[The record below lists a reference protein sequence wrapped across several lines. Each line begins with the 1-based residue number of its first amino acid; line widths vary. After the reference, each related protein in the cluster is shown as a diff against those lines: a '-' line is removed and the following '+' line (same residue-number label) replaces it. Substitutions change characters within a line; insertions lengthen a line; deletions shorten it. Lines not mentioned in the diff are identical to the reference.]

1 MAIEQFGESLLSE
14 KRKRDQDQAK
24 KLRKREERNA
34 LLGLAGTVGIGL
46 YRSNVKKKQEEFF
59 NSQPVRQQRL
69 NYKNSLKDSNFF
81 GDLEEKGKNYVG
93 GLRGYLRDTYAIPE
107 AQRRIYES
115 QDEQSFDP
123 DSLGSAVNSYADSF
137 LDDLETAAN
146 SGISQSKT
154 MGTLEDYDKDIK
166 LKANLPANIAAAAG
180 ARIFSG
186 RNLEDL
192 NREALNNISESTF
205 KNDAIAVSN
214 FRSLF
219 SSGLNVRDA
228 EALALDIDKRMQD
241 VKKRAGV
248 ITESIESRETLLS
261 NGEVVKVDNLVV
273 KSTDSKG
280 NTTIVSSTP
289 MVGGQRVVETQ
300 VEVTDSFGAKTIK
313 TVKQAV
319 NIAGDITGQIN
330 DPSKAKVYVRS
341 EANAKVP
348 EATVT
353 FAKDSIIKLESFGAD
368 VVRALESRSEEFGDE
383 SGQYLNAAYTD
394 IAFRGSILSS
404 EEYNFNATQAMQ
416 IAAVSQINDL
426 KREEPIFNTTERN
439 NISGIQIL
447 DGIAQ
452 INSTDSRLAVEI
464 NSSQLNKIVR
474 QVEQEINSGAVTK
487 AQLQDIITDPNFKTF
502 AEGIEDTEGGT
513 LFSDLAAAARGR
525 LDPVPEREQLAT
537 IEAELNP
544 KRRGRGV
551 AVSQEERNLT
561 RYKELLSSGV
571 SGTVESVSKAMQA
584 VENAQTRRQRK
595 RTEQLFKREQELYKL
610 TQDLFG
616 E

>member
-1 MAIEQFGESLLSE
+1 MAISDFGESLLGQQ
-14 KRKRDQDQAK
+14 RKRQEKQQ
-24 KLRKREERNA
+24 RKQERA
-34 LLGLAGTVGIGL
+34 DLLGLAGTVGIGL
-46 YRSNVKKKQEEFF
+46 YRNNIKKKQEEFL
-59 NSQPVRQQRL
+59 NNQAVRQQRL
-69 NYKNSLKDSNFF
+69 EYKNALKDSNFF
-81 GDLEEKGKNYVG
+81 VDLEEKGKTYVG

-107 AQRRIYES
+107 AQRRIYAS
-115 QDEQSFDP
+115 QDEESFDP

-154 MGTLEDYDKDIK
+154 MGTLEDYDRDINLRAK
-166 LKANLPANIAAAAG
+166 LPTNMASAAS

-186 RNLEDL
+186 KTLEDL
-192 NREALNNISESTF
+192 NREALENISESTF

-219 SSGLNVRDA
+219 SSGLNVKDA
-228 EALALDIDKRMQD
+228 EALALDIEKRMQD
-241 VKKRAGV
+241 VKERAGV
-248 ITESIESRETLLS
+248 TTESIESIDTRLS

-273 KSTDSKG
+273 KSKDYKG
-280 NTTIVSSTP
+280 NLTIVSSTP
-289 MVGGQRVVETQ
+289 LRGGQRVVETE
-300 VEVTDSFGAKTIK
+300 VEVTDSFGATTKQ

-319 NIAGDITGQIN
+319 NIAGDTTGQIN

-341 EANAKVP
+341 EANEKVP
-348 EATVT
+348 EATIS

-368 VVRALESRSEEFGDE
+368 VVRTLESRSEEFGDE

-404 EEYNFNATQAMQ
+404 EYNFNATQAMQ
-416 IAAVSQINDL
+416 IAGVSQINDL
-426 KREEPIFNTTERN
+426 KREESIFNTTERN

-452 INSTDSRLAVEI
+452 INATDSRLAIDI
-464 NSSQLNKIVR
+464 NSSQLNKILR

-487 AQLQDIITDPNFKTF
+487 AQLQDIITDTNFKTF
-502 AEGIEDTEGGT
+502 AEGIENTEGGT
-513 LFSDLAAAARGR
+513 LFSGLAAAARGR

-537 IEAELNP
+537 IEAELKP
-544 KRRGRGV
+544 QRTGRNV
-551 AVSQEERNLT
+551 AVSQEQRNLR

-584 VENAQTRRQRK
+584 VENAITRREKQKAER
-595 RTEQLFKREQELYKL
+595 LFKREQELYKL
-610 TQDLFG
+610 TQDLF
-616 E
+616 

>member
-1 MAIEQFGESLLSE
+1 MAISDFGESLLGQQ
-14 KRKRDQDQAK
+14 RKRQEKQQ
-24 KLRKREERNA
+24 RKQERA
-34 LLGLAGTVGIGL
+34 DLLGLAGTVGIGL
-46 YRSNVKKKQEEFF
+46 YRNNIKKKQEEFL
-59 NSQPVRQQRL
+59 NNQAVRQQRL
-69 NYKNSLKDSNFF
+69 EYKNALKDSNFF
-81 GDLEEKGKNYVG
+81 VDLEEKGKTYVG

-107 AQRRIYES
+107 AQRRIYAS
-115 QDEQSFDP
+115 QDEESFDP

-154 MGTLEDYDKDIK
+154 MGTLEDYDRDINLRAK
-166 LKANLPANIAAAAG
+166 LPTNMASAAS

-186 RNLEDL
+186 KTLEDL
-192 NREALNNISESTF
+192 NREALENISESTF

-219 SSGLNVRDA
+219 SSGLNVKDA
-228 EALALDIDKRMQD
+228 EALALDIEKRMQD
-241 VKKRAGV
+241 VKERAGV
-248 ITESIESRETLLS
+248 TTESIESIDTRLS

-273 KSTDSKG
+273 KSKDYKG
-280 NTTIVSSTP
+280 NLTIVSSTP
-289 MVGGQRVVETQ
+289 LRGGQRVVETE
-300 VEVTDSFGAKTIK
+300 VEVTDSFGATTKQ

-319 NIAGDITGQIN
+319 NIAGDTTGQIN

-341 EANAKVP
+341 EANEKVP
-348 EATVT
+348 EATIS

-404 EEYNFNATQAMQ
+404 EYNFNATQAMQ
-416 IAAVSQINDL
+416 IAGVSQINDL
-426 KREEPIFNTTERN
+426 KREESIFNTTERN

-452 INSTDSRLAVEI
+452 INATDSRLAIDI
-464 NSSQLNKIVR
+464 NSSQLNKILR

-487 AQLQDIITDPNFKTF
+487 AQLQDIITDTNFKTF
-502 AEGIEDTEGGT
+502 AEGIENTEGGT
-513 LFSDLAAAARGR
+513 LFSGLAAAARGR

-537 IEAELNP
+537 IEAELKP
-544 KRRGRGV
+544 QRTGRNV
-551 AVSQEERNLT
+551 AVSQEQRNLR

-584 VENAQTRRQRK
+584 VENATTRREKQKAER
-595 RTEQLFKREQELYKL
+595 LFKREQELYKL
-610 TQDLFG
+610 TQDLF
-616 E
+616 

>member
-1 MAIEQFGESLLSE
+1 MAISDFGESLLGQQ
-14 KRKRDQDQAK
+14 RKRQEKQQ
-24 KLRKREERNA
+24 RKQERA
-34 LLGLAGTVGIGL
+34 DLLGLAGTVGIGL
-46 YRSNVKKKQEEFF
+46 YRNNIKKKQEEFL
-59 NSQPVRQQRL
+59 NNQAVRQQRL
-69 NYKNSLKDSNFF
+69 EYKNALKDSNFF
-81 GDLEEKGKNYVG
+81 VDLEEKGKTYVG

-107 AQRRIYES
+107 AQRRIYAS
-115 QDEQSFDP
+115 QDEESFDP

-154 MGTLEDYDKDIK
+154 MGTLEDYDRDINLRAK
-166 LKANLPANIAAAAG
+166 LPTNMASAAS

-186 RNLEDL
+186 KTLEDL
-192 NREALNNISESTF
+192 NREALENISESTF

-219 SSGLNVRDA
+219 SSGLNVKDA
-228 EALALDIDKRMQD
+228 EALALDIEKRMQD
-241 VKKRAGV
+241 VKERAGV
-248 ITESIESRETLLS
+248 TTESIESIDTRLS

-273 KSTDSKG
+273 KSKDYKG
-280 NTTIVSSTP
+280 NLTIVSSTP
-289 MVGGQRVVETQ
+289 LRGGQRVVETE
-300 VEVTDSFGAKTIK
+300 VEVTDSFGATTKQ

-319 NIAGDITGQIN
+319 NIAGDTTGQIN

-341 EANAKVP
+341 EANEKVP
-348 EATVT
+348 EATIS

-404 EEYNFNATQAMQ
+404 EYNFNATQAMQ
-416 IAAVSQINDL
+416 IAGVSQINDL
-426 KREEPIFNTTERN
+426 KREESIFNTTERN

-452 INSTDSRLAVEI
+452 INATDSRLAIDI
-464 NSSQLNKIVR
+464 NSSQLNKILR

-487 AQLQDIITDPNFKTF
+487 AQLQDIITDTNFKTF
-502 AEGIEDTEGGT
+502 AEGIENTEGGT
-513 LFSDLAAAARGR
+513 LFSGLATAARGR

-537 IEAELNP
+537 IEAELKP
-544 KRRGRGV
+544 QRTGRNV

-584 VENAQTRRQRK
+584 VENAKTRREKQKAER
-595 RTEQLFKREQELYKL
+595 LFKREQELYKL
-610 TQDLFG
+610 TQDLF
-616 E
+616 